1 MESNSYGMSLGQIFS
16 LAFKRWWII
25 ALAVI
30 LGGALMFAYTYF
42 FVQPVY
48 TSEARIGIKIPE
60 MNAYN
65 DSMTGQKVA
74 RECSD
79 ILRSDITLNKAAQAL
94 NAEGTGVEYTGAN
107 LRSMISTVV
116 DDDTRFFSVRVNN
129 TDPKEA
135 QRICSAVID
144 AFNVVIKE
152 HNIINSAEGIVLDD
166 ATLPTRPTSPNY
178 TTNTLIGAIVG
189 LVVSFFSM
197 FILGFLKDTV
207 DCEDY
212 IISMYGDKI
221 PVLAVIPDA
230 NTRNYGYRRYTKR
243 YGYGYG
249 YGYGYN
255 PEQKSDD

>member
-1 MESNSYGMSLGQIFS
+1 MMESNTYGMSLGQIFA

-25 ALAVI
+25 LVVAI
-30 LGGALMFAYTYF
+30 LGAALMFAYTYL

-48 TSEARIGIKIPE
+48 TSEARIGIKIPD

-79 ILRSDITLNKAAQAL
+79 ILQSDITLNKAAESL
-94 NAEGTGVEYTGAN
+94 NASGSGTSYTGIK

-116 DDDTRFFSVRVNN
+116 DDDTRFFFVKVKS

-135 QRICSAVID
+135 QSVCSAVIV
-144 AFNVVIKE
+144 AFNAVIKE
-152 HNIINSAEGIVLDD
+152 QNIINSAEGIILDE
-166 ATLPTRPTSPNY
+166 ATLPTSPTSPNY
-178 TTNTLIGAIVG
+178 TTNTLIGSIIG
-189 LVVSFFSM
+189 LVISFFSM
-197 FILGFLKDTV
+197 LFVGFLKDTV

-212 IISMYGDKI
+212 IIGTYGDKI

-230 NTRNYGYRRYTKR
+230 NSRSYGYRRYTKK

-249 YGYGYN
+249 YGYH
-255 PEQKSDD
+255 PSQISDD

>member
-30 LGGALMFAYTYF
+30 LGGAIMFAYTYF
-42 FVQPVY
+42 LVQPVY
-48 TSEARIGIKIPE
+48 TSEARVGIKIPE

-74 RECSD
+74 RECAD
-79 ILRSDITLNKAAQAL
+79 ILKSDITLNRAAEKL
-94 NAEGTGVEYTGAN
+94 NETRTGATYTGAR
-107 LRSMISTVV
+107 LRAMTSTIV
-116 DDDTRFFSVRVNN
+116 DDDTRFFSVRVNS

-135 QRICSAVID
+135 QRVCSAIIES
-144 AFNVVIKE
+144 FKVVIKE
-152 HNIINSAEGIVLDD
+152 YNIINAAEGIVLDE
-166 ATLPTRPTSPNY
+166 ATLPGSPTSPNY
-178 TTNTLIGAIVG
+178 TTNTLVGAIVG
-189 LVVSFFSM
+189 LVISFFSM
-197 FILGFLKDTV
+197 FVLGFLKDTV

-212 IISMYGDKI
+212 IISMYGERI

-230 NTRNYGYRRYTKR
+230 NSRNYGYRRYTKR

-255 PEQKSDD
+255 PEQKSKD